1 MQFGNIFTP
10 SGRIGR
16 GGWWALVANALV
28 LPWLAFL
35 VSSVAFG
42 APDGV
47 LLAMMVTPVSLWVLF
62 TASAKRLHDLGRGA
76 FWVWLILVPLGWI
89 VLLAWLGTVP
99 GVYGVNAYG
108 PPESGS
114 PFGRPEFRM
123 ESA

>member
-1 MQFGNIFTP
+1 MSIWNIVTA

-16 GGWWALVANALV
+16 GAWWALVANVVA

-35 VSSVAFG
+35 VGSVTLG
-42 APDGV
+42 VQEGV
-47 LLAMMVTPVSLWVLF
+47 LMAIMVTPISLWVLF
-62 TASAKRLHDLGRGA
+62 AASVNRMHDLGRSGL
-76 FWVWLILVPLGWI
+76 WLLLVLVPLGWI
-89 VLLAWLGTVP
+89 VLLAWLGTAP

>member
-1 MQFGNIFTP
+1 MFIGNIFTV
-10 SGRIGR
+10 SGRISR
-16 GGWWALVANALV
+16 GAWWALAANAV
-28 LPWLAFL
+28 ALPWLAFL
-35 VSSVAFG
+35 AGSLGLDG
-42 APDGV
+42 ATGAV
-47 LLAMMVTPVSLWVLF
+47 MGMAVTPISLWVLF
-62 TASAKRLHDLGRGA
+62 AASVKRLHDLGRGA

-114 PFGRPEFRM
+114 PFGRPEFRV